1 MRCIKTLIERRD
13 WKTDLGDIF
22 SVEIKVWFRDI
33 DVLGHVN
40 NATYFTYMETARIE
54 YLSNLLG
61 IKSPSEMRIIVAR
74 ASCNFRSPASFGET
88 LVVSC
93 KPFKVG
99 NRSWTY
105 VYEIREKESGRLVAD
120 GETVQVMYDYRKR
133 KSTQI
138 PDYLRSKLMKLAK
151 TK

>member
-1 MRCIKTLIERRD
+1 MSDT
-13 WKTDLGDIF
+13 F

-54 YLSNLLG
+54 YLSKLLG
-61 IKSPSEMRIIVAR
+61 VKSPTEMGVIMAR
-74 ASCNFRSPASFGET
+74 ADCNFRSPASFGET

-93 KPFKVG
+93 KPSKVG
-99 NRSWTY
+99 TSSWTY
-105 VYEIREKESGRLVAD
+105 VYEIREKDSGRLIAD
-120 GETVQVMYDYRKR
+120 GETVQVMYDYQRR
-133 KSTQI
+133 RSMQI
-138 PDYLRSKLMKLAK
+138 PEHLRNKLMKLAK